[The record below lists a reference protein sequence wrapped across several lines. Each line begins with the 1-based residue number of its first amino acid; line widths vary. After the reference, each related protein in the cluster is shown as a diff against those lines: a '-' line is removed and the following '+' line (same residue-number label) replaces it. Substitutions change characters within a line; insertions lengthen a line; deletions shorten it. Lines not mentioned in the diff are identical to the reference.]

1 MGAKKII
8 YGAEARD
15 KLLEGIDTVANAVKV
30 TLGPAARTVVLE
42 KPWGSPSII
51 NDGVTI
57 AKDIELGDPFA
68 NMGAKLIQEV
78 ASKTQDNAGDGTST
92 ASILAQRLCHNGLE
106 NMESGSSPVELKA
119 GFDSA
124 IEAVVESLKE
134 RAVPVETGETIKQ
147 VATIASNNDDEI
159 GSLIAEAVDAVG
171 REGVITVEE
180 AKSIETSLNVVE
192 GMEFNKGY
200 VSPYMITD
208 REKREA
214 VHESPLILL
223 TDHTI
228 SSAQDLLPSLEA
240 SVQQKR
246 PLLIVAKDIEGEAL
260 ATLVLNVVSK
270 VVKAAAVKAPG
281 FGDEISEQLDDI
293 AVLTGA
299 KPLFKDQGADLKA
312 QGPAS
317 LGSADRVIVGKSKT
331 TIVGGGGDPKATE
344 ERAELLRGQAKLATS
359 KWDREKIEKR
369 VGKLTGG
376 VAVLKIGAATE
387 TEVKETKARVDD
399 ALNATRAAMAEGVVA
414 GGGVTLLRAR
424 ECLKELAGSA
434 EGDRA
439 IGINLVYDALSAP
452 TWQISANA
460 GADGD
465 EVIGIILSSDDENYG
480 YNARTG
486 EYVDMVEAGILDP
499 AKVTRNALQ
508 SAGSI
513 AGMVLTTETLIADD
527 PEQKKDPP
535 AMPDMGGGMGGG
547 TSCSSDSCTGAT
559 SAAGNKASSS
569 LIAAPKSG

>member
-8 YGAEARD
+8 YGAEARE
-15 KLLEGIDTVANAVKV
+15 KLLEGIDTVANAIKV

-42 KPWGSPSII
+42 KSWGSPSII

-68 NMGAKLIQEV
+68 DMGAKLVKEV

-92 ASILAQRLCHNGLE
+92 ASILAQSLCHHGLE

-119 GFDSA
+119 GFDAA

-159 GSLIAEAVDAVG
+159 GSLIADAVDAVG

-214 VHESPLILL
+214 VHESPLVVL

-228 SSAQDLLPSLEA
+228 NSAQDLLPSLEA

-270 VVKAAAVKAPG
+270 VVKAVAVKAPG
-281 FGDEISEQLDDI
+281 FGDEISEQLEDI

-312 QGPAS
+312 QGPTS

-331 TIVGGGGDPKATE
+331 TIVGGGGDAKATE

-414 GGGVTLLRAR
+414 GGGVTLLRSR
-424 ECLKELAGSA
+424 ECLKDLASSA
-434 EGDRA
+434 KGDRA
-439 IGINLVYDALSAP
+439 VGINLVYEALEAP
-452 TWQISANA
+452 TRQISENA

-465 EVIGIILSSDDENYG
+465 AVIAKILSSDDENYG

-486 EYVDMVEAGILDP
+486 EYVDMIGAGILDP

-527 PEQKKDPP
+527 PEQKEDTP
-535 AMPDMGGGMGGG
+535 AMPDMGGGMGGMG
-547 TSCSSDSCTGAT
+547 GM
-559 SAAGNKASSS
+559 GF
-569 LIAAPKSG
+569 

>member
-1 MGAKKII
+1 MGAKKIV
-8 YGAEARD
+8 YGEEARER
-15 KLLEGIDTVANAVKV
+15 LLEGIDTVANAIKV

-42 KPWGSPSII
+42 KSWGSPSII

-57 AKDIELGDPFA
+57 AKDIELGEPFA

-92 ASILAQRLCHNGLE
+92 ASILAQSLCHHGLK
-106 NMESGSSPVELKA
+106 NMKSGSSPVELKA
-119 GFDSA
+119 GFDQA
-124 IEAVVESLKE
+124 ISTVVDTLKD
-134 RAVPVETGETIKQ
+134 RAVPVETSETIQQ
-147 VATIASNNDDEI
+147 VATIASNNDESI

-171 REGVITVEE
+171 RDGVITVEE
-180 AKSIETSLNVVE
+180 AKSIETSLDVVE

-200 VSPYMITD
+200 MSPYMITD
-208 REKREA
+208 KEKREA
-214 VHESPLILL
+214 IHESPLVLL

-228 SSAQDLLPSLEA
+228 NSAQDLLPSLEA

-270 VVKAAAVKAPG
+270 VVKAVAVKAPG
-281 FGDEISEQLDDI
+281 FGDEIGEQLEDI

-299 KPLFKDQGADLKA
+299 KPLFKDQGADLKE
-312 QGPAS
+312 QGPSS
-317 LGSADRVIVGKSKT
+317 LGSADRIIVAKNKT
-331 TIVGGGGDPKATE
+331 TVVGGGGDKKATE
-344 ERAELLRGQAKLATS
+344 ERAELLRGQAKLSTS

-424 ECLKELAGSA
+424 EVLKDLAAAS

-439 IGINLVYDALSAP
+439 IGINLVYDALAAP
-452 TWQISANA
+452 TRQISANA

-465 EVIGIILSSDDENYG
+465 EVISKILENDDENFG
-480 YNARTG
+480 YNARSG
-486 EYVDMVEAGILDP
+486 EYVDMIESGILDP
-499 AKVTRNALQ
+499 AKVTRNALE

-513 AGMVLTTETLIADD
+513 AGLVLTTETLIADD
-527 PEQKKDPP
+527 PELKEAAP
-535 AMPDMGGGMGGG
+535 AMPDMGGGMGGMG
-547 TSCSSDSCTGAT
+547 GM
-559 SAAGNKASSS
+559 GF
-569 LIAAPKSG
+569 

>member
-1 MGAKKII
+1 MGAKKIV
-8 YGAEARD
+8 YGEEARER
-15 KLLEGIDTVANAVKV
+15 LLEGIDTVANAIKV

-42 KPWGSPSII
+42 KSWGSPSII

-57 AKDIELGDPFA
+57 AKDIELGEPFA

-92 ASILAQRLCHNGLE
+92 ASILAQSLCHHGLK
-106 NMESGSSPVELKA
+106 NMKSGSSPVELKA
-119 GFDSA
+119 GFDQA
-124 IEAVVESLKE
+124 ISTVVDTLKD
-134 RAVPVETGETIKQ
+134 RAVPVETGETIQQ
-147 VATIASNNDDEI
+147 VATIASNNDESI

-171 REGVITVEE
+171 RDGVITVEE
-180 AKSIETSLNVVE
+180 AKSIETSLDVVE

-200 VSPYMITD
+200 MSPYMITD
-208 REKREA
+208 KEKREA
-214 VHESPLILL
+214 IHESPLVLL

-228 SSAQDLLPSLEA
+228 NSAQDLLPSLEA

-270 VVKAAAVKAPG
+270 VVKAVAVKAPG
-281 FGDEISEQLDDI
+281 FGDEIGEQLEDI

-299 KPLFKDQGADLKA
+299 KPLFKDQGADLKE
-312 QGPAS
+312 QGPSS
-317 LGSADRVIVGKSKT
+317 LGSADRIIVAKNKT
-331 TIVGGGGDPKATE
+331 TVVGGGGDKKATE
-344 ERAELLRGQAKLATS
+344 ERAELLRGQAKLSTS

-424 ECLKELAGSA
+424 EVLKDLAASS

-439 IGINLVYDALSAP
+439 IGINLVYDALAAP
-452 TWQISANA
+452 TRQISANA

-465 EVIGIILSSDDENYG
+465 EVISKILENDDENFG
-480 YNARTG
+480 YNARSG
-486 EYVDMVEAGILDP
+486 EYVDMIESGILDP
-499 AKVTRNALQ
+499 AKVTRNALE

-513 AGMVLTTETLIADD
+513 AGLVLTTETLIADD
-527 PEQKKDPP
+527 PELKEATP
-535 AMPDMGGGMGGG
+535 AMPDMGGGMGGMG
-547 TSCSSDSCTGAT
+547 GM
-559 SAAGNKASSS
+559 GF
-569 LIAAPKSG
+569 

>member
-1 MGAKKII
+1 MGAKKIV
-8 YGAEARD
+8 YGEEARE

-42 KPWGSPSII
+42 KSWGSPSII

-92 ASILAQRLCHNGLE
+92 ASILAQSLCHHGLK

-119 GFDSA
+119 GFDQA
-124 IEAVVESLKE
+124 IETVVNSLKD
-134 RAVPVETGETIKQ
+134 RAVPVETSETIKQ
-147 VATIASNNDDEI
+147 VATIASNNDEEI

-200 VSPYMITD
+200 MSPYMITD

-228 SSAQDLLPSLEA
+228 NSAQDLLPTLEA

-270 VVKAAAVKAPG
+270 VVKAVAVKAPG
-281 FGDEISEQLDDI
+281 FGDEISEQLEDI

-312 QGPAS
+312 QGPSS
-317 LGSADRVIVGKSKT
+317 LGSADRIIVAKNKT
-331 TIVGGGGDPKATE
+331 TVVGGGGDKKATK
-344 ERAELLRGQAKLATS
+344 ERAELLRGQAKLSTS

-424 ECLKELAGSA
+424 EVLKGLAESA
-434 EGDRA
+434 DGDRA
-439 IGINLVYDALSAP
+439 IGINLVYEALAAP
-452 TWQISANA
+452 TRQISANA

-465 EVIGIILSSDDENYG
+465 DVISKILSNDDENFG
-480 YNARTG
+480 YNARAG
-486 EYVDMVEAGILDP
+486 EYVNMVEAGILDP
-499 AKVTRNALQ
+499 AKVTRNALE

-513 AGMVLTTETLIADD
+513 AGLVLTTETLIADD
-527 PEQKKDPP
+527 PDQKEAAP
-535 AMPDMGGGMGGG
+535 AMPDMGGGMGGMG
-547 TSCSSDSCTGAT
+547 GM
-559 SAAGNKASSS
+559 GF
-569 LIAAPKSG
+569 

>member
-535 AMPDMGGGMGGG
+535 AMPDMGGGMGGMG
-547 TSCSSDSCTGAT
+547 GM
-559 SAAGNKASSS
+559 GF
-569 LIAAPKSG
+569 

>member
-1 MGAKKII
+1 MGAKKIV
-8 YGAEARD
+8 YGEEARER
-15 KLLEGIDTVANAVKV
+15 LLEGIDTVANAVKV

-42 KPWGSPSII
+42 KSWGSPSII

-57 AKDIELGDPFA
+57 AKDIELGEPFA

-92 ASILAQRLCHNGLE
+92 ASILAQSLCHHGLK

-119 GFDSA
+119 GFDLA

-147 VATIASNNDDEI
+147 EATIASNNDEEI
-159 GSLIAEAVDAVG
+159 GTLIAEAVDAVG

-200 VSPYMITD
+200 MSPYMITD

-228 SSAQDLLPSLEA
+228 NSAQDLLPSLEA

-270 VVKAAAVKAPG
+270 VVKAVAVKAPG
-281 FGDEISEQLDDI
+281 FGDEIGEQLEDI

-299 KPLFKDQGADLKA
+299 TPLFKDQGADLKA
-312 QGPAS
+312 QGPSS
-317 LGSADRVIVGKSKT
+317 LGSADRVIVAKNKT
-331 TIVGGGGDPKATE
+331 TIVGGGGDKKATE
-344 ERAELLRGQAKLATS
+344 ERAELLRGQAKLSTS

-424 ECLKELAGSA
+424 EVLKGLAESA

-439 IGINLVYDALSAP
+439 IGINLVYDALAAP
-452 TWQISANA
+452 TRQISANA

-465 EVIGIILSSDDENYG
+465 DVISKILSNDDENYG
-480 YNARTG
+480 YNARSG
-486 EYVDMVEAGILDP
+486 EYVNMVEAGILDP
-499 AKVTRNALQ
+499 AKVTRNALE

-513 AGMVLTTETLIADD
+513 AGLVLTTETLIADD
-527 PEQKKDPP
+527 PEQKEAAP
-535 AMPDMGGGMGGG
+535 AMPDMGGGMGGMG
-547 TSCSSDSCTGAT
+547 GM
-559 SAAGNKASSS
+559 GF
-569 LIAAPKSG
+569 

>member
-1 MGAKKII
+1 MGAKKIV
-8 YGAEARD
+8 YGEEARER
-15 KLLEGIDTVANAVKV
+15 LLEGIDTVANAIKV

-42 KPWGSPSII
+42 KSWGSPSII

-57 AKDIELGDPFA
+57 AKDIELGEPFA

-92 ASILAQRLCHNGLE
+92 ASILAQSLCHHGLK
-106 NMESGSSPVELKA
+106 NMKSGSSPVELKA
-119 GFDSA
+119 GFDQA
-124 IEAVVESLKE
+124 ISTVVDTLKD
-134 RAVPVETGETIKQ
+134 RAVPVETSETIQQ
-147 VATIASNNDDEI
+147 VATIASNNDESI

-171 REGVITVEE
+171 RDGVITVEE
-180 AKSIETSLNVVE
+180 AKSIETSLDVVE

-200 VSPYMITD
+200 MSPYMITD
-208 REKREA
+208 KEKREA
-214 VHESPLILL
+214 IHESPLVLL

-228 SSAQDLLPSLEA
+228 NSAQDLLPSLEA

-270 VVKAAAVKAPG
+270 VVKAVAVKAPG
-281 FGDEISEQLDDI
+281 FGDEIGEQLEDI

-299 KPLFKDQGADLKA
+299 KPLFKDQGADLKE
-312 QGPAS
+312 QGPSS
-317 LGSADRVIVGKSKT
+317 LGSADRIIVAKNKT
-331 TIVGGGGDPKATE
+331 TVVGGGGDKKATE
-344 ERAELLRGQAKLATS
+344 ERAELLRGQAKLSTS

-424 ECLKELAGSA
+424 EVLKDLAASS

-439 IGINLVYDALSAP
+439 IGINLVYDALAAP
-452 TWQISANA
+452 TRQISANA

-465 EVIGIILSSDDENYG
+465 EVISKILENDDDNFG
-480 YNARTG
+480 YNARSG
-486 EYVDMVEAGILDP
+486 EYVDMIESGILDP
-499 AKVTRNALQ
+499 AKVTRNALE

-513 AGMVLTTETLIADD
+513 AGLVLTTETLIADD
-527 PEQKKDPP
+527 PELKEAAP
-535 AMPDMGGGMGGG
+535 AMPDMGGGMGGMG
-547 TSCSSDSCTGAT
+547 GM
-559 SAAGNKASSS
+559 GF
-569 LIAAPKSG
+569 

>member
-1 MGAKKII
+1 MGAKKIV
-8 YGAEARD
+8 YGEEARER
-15 KLLEGIDTVANAVKV
+15 LLEGIDTVANAIKV

-42 KPWGSPSII
+42 KSWGSPSII

-57 AKDIELGDPFA
+57 AKDIELGEPFA

-92 ASILAQRLCHNGLE
+92 ASILAQSLCHHGLK
-106 NMESGSSPVELKA
+106 NMKSGSSPVELKA
-119 GFDSA
+119 GFDQA
-124 IEAVVESLKE
+124 ISTVVDTLKD
-134 RAVPVETGETIKQ
+134 RAVPVETSETIQQ
-147 VATIASNNDDEI
+147 VATIASNNDESI

-171 REGVITVEE
+171 RDGVITVEE
-180 AKSIETSLNVVE
+180 AKSIETSLDVVE

-200 VSPYMITD
+200 MSPYMITD
-208 REKREA
+208 KEKREA
-214 VHESPLILL
+214 IHESPLVLL

-228 SSAQDLLPSLEA
+228 NSAQDLLPSLEA

-270 VVKAAAVKAPG
+270 VVKAVAVKAPG
-281 FGDEISEQLDDI
+281 FGDEIGEQLEDI

-299 KPLFKDQGADLKA
+299 KPLFKDQGADLKE
-312 QGPAS
+312 QGPSS
-317 LGSADRVIVGKSKT
+317 LGSADRIIVAKNKT
-331 TIVGGGGDPKATE
+331 TVVGGGGDKKATE
-344 ERAELLRGQAKLATS
+344 ERAELLRGQAKLSTS

-424 ECLKELAGSA
+424 EVLKDLAASS

-439 IGINLVYDALSAP
+439 IGINLVYDALAAP
-452 TWQISANA
+452 TRQISANA

-465 EVIGIILSSDDENYG
+465 EVISKILENDDENFG
-480 YNARTG
+480 YNARSG
-486 EYVDMVEAGILDP
+486 EYVDMIESGILDP
-499 AKVTRNALQ
+499 AKVTRNALE

-513 AGMVLTTETLIADD
+513 AGLVLTTETLIADD
-527 PEQKKDPP
+527 PELKEAAP
-535 AMPDMGGGMGGG
+535 AMPDMGGGMGGMG
-547 TSCSSDSCTGAT
+547 GM
-559 SAAGNKASSS
+559 GF
-569 LIAAPKSG
+569 

>member
-1 MGAKKII
+1 MGAKKIV
-8 YGAEARD
+8 YGEEARE
-15 KLLEGIDTVANAVKV
+15 KLLEGIDTVANAIKV

-42 KPWGSPSII
+42 KSWGSPSII

-92 ASILAQRLCHNGLE
+92 ASILAQSLCHHGLK
-106 NMESGSSPVELKA
+106 NMKSGSSPVELKS
-119 GFDSA
+119 GFDEA
-124 IEAVVESLKE
+124 IETVVESLKD
-134 RAVPVETGETIKQ
+134 RAVPVETSETIKQ
-147 VATIASNNDDEI
+147 VATIASNNDEEI

-200 VSPYMITD
+200 MSPYMITD

-214 VHESPLILL
+214 VHDSPLILL

-228 SSAQDLLPSLEA
+228 NSAQDLLPSLEA

-270 VVKAAAVKAPG
+270 VVKAVAVKAPG
-281 FGDEISEQLDDI
+281 FGDEISEQLEDI

-299 KPLFKDQGADLKA
+299 KPLFKDQGADLKE

-317 LGSADRVIVGKSKT
+317 FGSADRIIVAKNKA
-331 TIVGGGGDPKATE
+331 TIVGGGGDKKATE
-344 ERAELLRGQAKLATS
+344 ERAELLRGQAKLSTS

-424 ECLKELAGSA
+424 EVLKGLAESA
-434 EGDRA
+434 DGDRA
-439 IGINLVYDALSAP
+439 IGINLVYDALAAP
-452 TWQISANA
+452 TRQISANA

-465 EVIGIILSSDDENYG
+465 EVISNIISNDDENYG
-480 YNARTG
+480 YNARSG
-486 EYVDMVEAGILDP
+486 EYVNMVDSGILDP
-499 AKVTRNALQ
+499 AKVTRNALE

-513 AGMVLTTETLIADD
+513 AGLVLTTETLIADD
-527 PEQKKDPP
+527 PDQKQDAP
-535 AMPDMGGGMGGG
+535 AMPDMGGGMGGMG
-547 TSCSSDSCTGAT
+547 GM
-559 SAAGNKASSS
+559 GF
-569 LIAAPKSG
+569 

>member
-1 MGAKKII
+1 MGAKKIV
-8 YGAEARD
+8 YGEEARE

-42 KPWGSPSII
+42 KSWGSPSII

-92 ASILAQRLCHNGLE
+92 ASILAQSLCHHGLE

-119 GFDSA
+119 GFDHA
-124 IEAVVESLKE
+124 IETVVESLKD
-134 RAVPVETGETIKQ
+134 RAVPVETSETIKQ
-147 VATIASNNDDEI
+147 VATIASNNDEEI
-159 GSLIAEAVDAVG
+159 GALIAEAVDAVG

-200 VSPYMITD
+200 MSPYMITD

-214 VHESPLILL
+214 VHESPLVLL

-228 SSAQDLLPSLEA
+228 NSAQDLLPTLEA

-270 VVKAAAVKAPG
+270 VVKAVAVKAPG
-281 FGDEISEQLDDI
+281 FGDEISEQLEDI

-312 QGPAS
+312 QGPTS
-317 LGSADRVIVGKSKT
+317 LGSADRIIVAKNKT
-331 TIVGGGGDPKATE
+331 TVVGGGGDKKATE
-344 ERAELLRGQAKLATS
+344 ERAELLRGQAKLSTS

-424 ECLKELAGSA
+424 EVLKGLAESA
-434 EGDRA
+434 DGDRA
-439 IGINLVYDALSAP
+439 IGINLVYDALAAP
-452 TWQISANA
+452 TRQISANA

-465 EVIGIILSSDDENYG
+465 EVISNILANEDENYG

-486 EYVDMVEAGILDP
+486 EYVNMVETGILDP
-499 AKVTRNALQ
+499 AKVTRNALE

-513 AGMVLTTETLIADD
+513 AGLVLTTETLIADD
-527 PEQKKDPP
+527 PEQKEAAP
-535 AMPDMGGGMGGG
+535 AMPDMGGGMGGMG
-547 TSCSSDSCTGAT
+547 GM
-559 SAAGNKASSS
+559 GF
-569 LIAAPKSG
+569 

>member
-1 MGAKKII
+1 MGAKKIV
-8 YGAEARD
+8 YGEEARE

-42 KPWGSPSII
+42 KSWGSPSII

-57 AKDIELGDPFA
+57 AKDIELADPFA

-92 ASILAQRLCHNGLE
+92 ASILAQSLCHHGLK

-119 GFDSA
+119 GFDQA
-124 IEAVVESLKE
+124 VEAVVDSLKD

-147 VATIASNNDDEI
+147 VATIASNNDEEI
-159 GSLIAEAVDAVG
+159 GSLIADAVDAVG

-200 VSPYMITD
+200 ISPYMIND
-208 REKREA
+208 KEKREA
-214 VHESPLILL
+214 IHESPLILL

-228 SSAQDLLPSLEA
+228 NSAQDLLPSLEA

-246 PLLIVAKDIEGEAL
+246 PLIIVAKDIEGEAL

-270 VVKAAAVKAPG
+270 VVKAVAVKAPG
-281 FGDEISEQLDDI
+281 FGDEIAEQLEDI

-312 QGPAS
+312 QGPSS

-331 TIVGGGGDPKATE
+331 TLVGGGGDKKATE
-344 ERAELLRGQAKLATS
+344 ERAELLRGQAKLSTS

-424 ECLKELAGSA
+424 ESLKELASSA
-434 EGDRA
+434 DGDRA
-439 IGINLVYDALSAP
+439 IGINLVYDALAAP
-452 TWQISANA
+452 TRQISQNA
-460 GADGD
+460 GADG
-465 EVIGIILSSDDENYG
+465 EAVIAKILSNEEEDFG

-486 EYVDMVEAGILDP
+486 EYVNMVDSGILDP
-499 AKVTRNALQ
+499 AKVTRNALE

-513 AGMVLTTETLIADD
+513 AGLVLTTETLIADD
-527 PEQKKDPP
+527 PEHKQDAP
-535 AMPDMGGGMGGG
+535 AMPDMGGGMGGMG
-547 TSCSSDSCTGAT
+547 GM
-559 SAAGNKASSS
+559 GF
-569 LIAAPKSG
+569 

>member
-1 MGAKKII
+1 MGAKKIV
-8 YGAEARD
+8 YGEEARER
-15 KLLEGIDTVANAVKV
+15 LLEGIDTVANAIKV

-42 KPWGSPSII
+42 KSWGSPSII

-57 AKDIELGDPFA
+57 AKDIELGEPFA

-92 ASILAQRLCHNGLE
+92 ASILAQSLCHHGLK
-106 NMESGSSPVELKA
+106 NMKSGSSPVELKA
-119 GFDSA
+119 GFDQA
-124 IEAVVESLKE
+124 ISTVVDTLKD
-134 RAVPVETGETIKQ
+134 RAVPVETGETIQQ
-147 VATIASNNDDEI
+147 VATIASNNDESI

-171 REGVITVEE
+171 RDGVITVEE
-180 AKSIETSLNVVE
+180 AKSIETSLDVVE

-200 VSPYMITD
+200 MSPYMITD
-208 REKREA
+208 KEKREA
-214 VHESPLILL
+214 IHESPLVLL

-228 SSAQDLLPSLEA
+228 NSAQDLLPSLEA

-270 VVKAAAVKAPG
+270 VVKAVAVKAPG
-281 FGDEISEQLDDI
+281 FGDEIGEQLEDI

-299 KPLFKDQGADLKA
+299 KPLFKDQGADLKE
-312 QGPAS
+312 QGPSS
-317 LGSADRVIVGKSKT
+317 LGSADRIIVAKNKT
-331 TIVGGGGDPKATE
+331 TVVGGGGDKKDTE
-344 ERAELLRGQAKLATS
+344 ERAELLRGQAKLSTS

-424 ECLKELAGSA
+424 EVLKDLAASS

-439 IGINLVYDALSAP
+439 IGINLVYDALAAP
-452 TWQISANA
+452 TRQISANA

-465 EVIGIILSSDDENYG
+465 EVISKILENDDENFG
-480 YNARTG
+480 YNARSG
-486 EYVDMVEAGILDP
+486 EYVDMIESGILDP
-499 AKVTRNALQ
+499 AKVTRNALE

-513 AGMVLTTETLIADD
+513 AGLVLTTETLIADD
-527 PEQKKDPP
+527 PELKEAAP
-535 AMPDMGGGMGGG
+535 AMPDMGAGMGGMGGMG
-547 TSCSSDSCTGAT
+547 F
-559 SAAGNKASSS
+559 
-569 LIAAPKSG
+569 

>member
-1 MGAKKII
+1 MGAKKIV
-8 YGAEARD
+8 YGEEARER
-15 KLLEGIDTVANAVKV
+15 LLEGIDTVANAIKV

-42 KPWGSPSII
+42 KSWGSPSII

-57 AKDIELGDPFA
+57 AKDIELGEPFA

-92 ASILAQRLCHNGLE
+92 ASILAQSLCHHGLK
-106 NMESGSSPVELKA
+106 NMKSGSSPVELKA
-119 GFDSA
+119 GFDQA
-124 IEAVVESLKE
+124 ISTVVDTLKD
-134 RAVPVETGETIKQ
+134 RAVPVETGETIQQ
-147 VATIASNNDDEI
+147 VATIASNNDESI
-159 GSLIAEAVDAVG
+159 GSLIAEAVG
-171 REGVITVEE
+171 RDGVITVEE
-180 AKSIETSLNVVE
+180 AKSIETSLDVVE

-200 VSPYMITD
+200 MSPYMITD
-208 REKREA
+208 KEKREA
-214 VHESPLILL
+214 IHESPLVLL

-228 SSAQDLLPSLEA
+228 NSAQDLLPSLEA

-270 VVKAAAVKAPG
+270 VVKAVAVKAPG
-281 FGDEISEQLDDI
+281 FGDEIGEQLEDI

-299 KPLFKDQGADLKA
+299 KPLFKDQGADLKE
-312 QGPAS
+312 QGPSS
-317 LGSADRVIVGKSKT
+317 LGSADRIIVAKNKT
-331 TIVGGGGDPKATE
+331 TVVGGGGDKKATE
-344 ERAELLRGQAKLATS
+344 ERAELLRGQAKLSTS

-424 ECLKELAGSA
+424 EVLKDLAASS

-439 IGINLVYDALSAP
+439 IGINLVYDALAAP
-452 TWQISANA
+452 TRQISANA

-465 EVIGIILSSDDENYG
+465 EVISKILENDDENFG
-480 YNARTG
+480 YNARSG
-486 EYVDMVEAGILDP
+486 EYVDMIESGILDP
-499 AKVTRNALQ
+499 AKVTRNALE

-513 AGMVLTTETLIADD
+513 AGLVLTTETLIADD
-527 PEQKKDPP
+527 PELKEAAP
-535 AMPDMGGGMGGG
+535 AMPDMGGGMGGMGGMGDRATALTYPMSTERHHG
-547 TSCSSDSCTGAT
+547 THELNT
-559 SAAGNKASSS
+559 
-569 LIAAPKSG
+569 

>member
-1 MGAKKII
+1 MGAKKIV
-8 YGAEARD
+8 YGEEARE

-42 KPWGSPSII
+42 KSWGSPSII

-92 ASILAQRLCHNGLE
+92 ASILAQSLCHHGLE

-119 GFDSA
+119 GFDQA
-124 IEAVVESLKE
+124 IETVVDSLKD
-134 RAVPVETGETIKQ
+134 RAVPVETSETIKQ
-147 VATIASNNDDEI
+147 VATIASNNDEEI
-159 GSLIAEAVDAVG
+159 GALIAEAVDAVG

-200 VSPYMITD
+200 MSPYMITD

-214 VHESPLILL
+214 VHESPLVLL

-228 SSAQDLLPSLEA
+228 NSAQDLLPSLEA

-270 VVKAAAVKAPG
+270 VVKAVAVKAPG
-281 FGDEISEQLDDI
+281 FGDEISEQLEDI

-312 QGPAS
+312 QGPSS
-317 LGSADRVIVGKSKT
+317 LGSADRIIVAKNKT
-331 TIVGGGGDPKATE
+331 TVVGGGGDKKATE
-344 ERAELLRGQAKLATS
+344 ERAELLRGQAKLSTS

-424 ECLKELAGSA
+424 EVLKGLAESA
-434 EGDRA
+434 DGDRA
-439 IGINLVYDALSAP
+439 IGINLVYDALAAP
-452 TWQISANA
+452 TRQISANA

-465 EVIGIILSSDDENYG
+465 DVISKILSNDDENYG
-480 YNARTG
+480 YNARSG
-486 EYVDMVEAGILDP
+486 EYVNMVETGILDP
-499 AKVTRNALQ
+499 AKVTRNALE

-513 AGMVLTTETLIADD
+513 AGLVLTTETLIADD
-527 PEQKKDPP
+527 PEQKEAAP
-535 AMPDMGGGMGGG
+535 AMPDMGGGMGGMG
-547 TSCSSDSCTGAT
+547 GM
-559 SAAGNKASSS
+559 GF
-569 LIAAPKSG
+569 

>member
-1 MGAKKII
+1 MGAKKIV
-8 YGAEARD
+8 YGEEARER
-15 KLLEGIDTVANAVKV
+15 LLEGIDTVANAIKV

-42 KPWGSPSII
+42 KSWGSPSII

-57 AKDIELGDPFA
+57 AKDIELGEPFA

-92 ASILAQRLCHNGLE
+92 ASILAQSLCHHGLK
-106 NMESGSSPVELKA
+106 NMKSGSSPVELKA
-119 GFDSA
+119 GFVQA
-124 IEAVVESLKE
+124 ISTVVDSLKD
-134 RAVPVETGETIKQ
+134 RAVPVETSETIQQ
-147 VATIASNNDDEI
+147 VATIASNNDESI

-171 REGVITVEE
+171 RDGVITVEE
-180 AKSIETSLNVVE
+180 AKSIETSLDVVE

-200 VSPYMITD
+200 MSPYMITD
-208 REKREA
+208 KEKREA
-214 VHESPLILL
+214 IHESPLVLL

-228 SSAQDLLPSLEA
+228 NSAQDLLPSLEA

-270 VVKAAAVKAPG
+270 VVKAVAVKAPG
-281 FGDEISEQLDDI
+281 FGDEIGEQLEDI

-299 KPLFKDQGADLKA
+299 KPLFKDQGADLKE
-312 QGPAS
+312 QGPSS
-317 LGSADRVIVGKSKT
+317 LGSADRIIVAKNKT
-331 TIVGGGGDPKATE
+331 TVVGGGGDKKATE
-344 ERAELLRGQAKLATS
+344 ERAELLRGQAKLSTS

-424 ECLKELAGSA
+424 EILKDLAASS

-439 IGINLVYDALSAP
+439 IGINLVYDALAAP
-452 TWQISANA
+452 TRQISANA

-465 EVIGIILSSDDENYG
+465 EVISKILESDEENFG

-486 EYVDMVEAGILDP
+486 EYVDMIESGILDP
-499 AKVTRNALQ
+499 AKVTRNALE

-513 AGMVLTTETLIADD
+513 AGLVLTTETLIADD
-527 PEQKKDPP
+527 PELKEAAP
-535 AMPDMGGGMGGG
+535 AMPDMGGGMGGMG
-547 TSCSSDSCTGAT
+547 GM
-559 SAAGNKASSS
+559 GF
-569 LIAAPKSG
+569 

>member
-1 MGAKKII
+1 MGAKKIV
-8 YGAEARD
+8 YGEEARE

-42 KPWGSPSII
+42 KSWGSPSII

-92 ASILAQRLCHNGLE
+92 ASILAQSLCHHGLK

-119 GFDSA
+119 GFDQA
-124 IEAVVESLKE
+124 IETVVDSLKD
-134 RAVPVETGETIKQ
+134 RAVPVETSETIKQ
-147 VATIASNNDDEI
+147 VATIASNNDEEI
-159 GSLIAEAVDAVG
+159 GALIAEAVDAVG

-200 VSPYMITD
+200 MSPYMITD

-214 VHESPLILL
+214 VHESPLVLL

-228 SSAQDLLPSLEA
+228 NSAQDLLPSLEA

-270 VVKAAAVKAPG
+270 VVKAVAVKAPG
-281 FGDEISEQLDDI
+281 FGDEISEQLEDI

-312 QGPAS
+312 QGPSS
-317 LGSADRVIVGKSKT
+317 LGSADRIIVAKNKT
-331 TIVGGGGDPKATE
+331 TVVGGGGDKKATE
-344 ERAELLRGQAKLATS
+344 ERAELLRGQAKLSTS

-414 GGGVTLLRAR
+414 GGGVTLPRAR
-424 ECLKELAGSA
+424 EVLKGLAESA
-434 EGDRA
+434 DGDRA
-439 IGINLVYDALSAP
+439 IGINLVYDALAAP
-452 TWQISANA
+452 TRQISANA

-465 EVIGIILSSDDENYG
+465 DVISKILSNDDENYG
-480 YNARTG
+480 YNARSG
-486 EYVDMVEAGILDP
+486 EYVNMVETGILDP
-499 AKVTRNALQ
+499 AKVTRNALE

-513 AGMVLTTETLIADD
+513 AGLVLTTETLIADD
-527 PEQKKDPP
+527 PEQKEAAP
-535 AMPDMGGGMGGG
+535 AMPDMGGGMGGMG
-547 TSCSSDSCTGAT
+547 GM
-559 SAAGNKASSS
+559 GF
-569 LIAAPKSG
+569 

>member
-1 MGAKKII
+1 MGAKKIV
-8 YGAEARD
+8 YGEEARER
-15 KLLEGIDTVANAVKV
+15 LLEGIDTVANAIKV

-42 KPWGSPSII
+42 KSWGSPSII

-57 AKDIELGDPFA
+57 AKDIELGEPFA

-92 ASILAQRLCHNGLE
+92 ASILAQSLCHHGLK
-106 NMESGSSPVELKA
+106 NMKSGSSPVELKA
-119 GFDSA
+119 GFDQA
-124 IEAVVESLKE
+124 ISTVVDSLKD
-134 RAVPVETGETIKQ
+134 RAVPVETSETIQQ
-147 VATIASNNDDEI
+147 VATIASNNDESI

-171 REGVITVEE
+171 RDGVITVEE
-180 AKSIETSLNVVE
+180 AKSIETSLDVVE

-200 VSPYMITD
+200 MSPYMITD
-208 REKREA
+208 KEKREA
-214 VHESPLILL
+214 IHESPLVLL

-228 SSAQDLLPSLEA
+228 NSAQDLLPSLEA

-270 VVKAAAVKAPG
+270 VVKAVAVKAPG
-281 FGDEISEQLDDI
+281 FGDEIGEQLEDI

-299 KPLFKDQGADLKA
+299 KPLFKDQGADLKE
-312 QGPAS
+312 QGPSS
-317 LGSADRVIVGKSKT
+317 LGSADRIIVAKNKT
-331 TIVGGGGDPKATE
+331 TVVGGGGDKKATE
-344 ERAELLRGQAKLATS
+344 ERAELLRGQAKLSTS

-424 ECLKELAGSA
+424 EVLKDLAASS

-439 IGINLVYDALSAP
+439 IGINLVYDALAAP
-452 TWQISANA
+452 TRQISANA

-465 EVIGIILSSDDENYG
+465 EVISKILENDEENFG

-486 EYVDMVEAGILDP
+486 EYVDMIESGILDP
-499 AKVTRNALQ
+499 AKVTRNALE

-513 AGMVLTTETLIADD
+513 AGLVLTTETLIADD
-527 PEQKKDPP
+527 PELKEAAP
-535 AMPDMGGGMGGG
+535 AMPDMGGGMGGMG
-547 TSCSSDSCTGAT
+547 GM
-559 SAAGNKASSS
+559 GF
-569 LIAAPKSG
+569 

>member
-1 MGAKKII
+1 MGAKKIV
-8 YGAEARD
+8 YGEEARE

-42 KPWGSPSII
+42 KSWGSPSII

-57 AKDIELGDPFA
+57 AKDIELADPFA

-92 ASILAQRLCHNGLE
+92 ASILAQSLCHHGLE

-119 GFDSA
+119 GFDQA
-124 IEAVVESLKE
+124 IEAVVESLKG

-147 VATIASNNDDEI
+147 VATIASNNDEEI
-159 GSLIAEAVDAVG
+159 GTLIADAVDAVG

-200 VSPYMITD
+200 ISPYMIND
-208 REKREA
+208 KEKREA
-214 VHESPLILL
+214 IHESPLILL

-228 SSAQDLLPSLEA
+228 NSAQDLLPSLEA

-246 PLLIVAKDIEGEAL
+246 PLVIVAKDIEGEAL

-270 VVKAAAVKAPG
+270 VVKAVAVKAPG
-281 FGDEISEQLDDI
+281 FGDEIAEQLEDI

-312 QGPAS
+312 QGPSS
-317 LGSADRVIVGKSKT
+317 LGSADRIIVGKSKT
-331 TIVGGGGDPKATE
+331 TLVGGGGDKKATE
-344 ERAELLRGQAKLATS
+344 ERAELLRGQAKLSTS

-424 ECLKELAGSA
+424 ETLKELAGSA
-434 EGDRA
+434 DGDRA
-439 IGINLVYDALSAP
+439 IGINLVYDALAAP
-452 TWQISANA
+452 TRQISKNA

-465 EVIGIILSSDDENYG
+465 KVIEKILSNEEEDFG

-486 EYVDMVEAGILDP
+486 EYVNMIDSGILDP
-499 AKVTRNALQ
+499 AKVTRNALE

-513 AGMVLTTETLIADD
+513 AGLVLTTETLIADD
-527 PEQKKDPP
+527 PEHKQDAP
-535 AMPDMGGGMGGG
+535 AMPDMGGGMGGMG
-547 TSCSSDSCTGAT
+547 GM
-559 SAAGNKASSS
+559 GF
-569 LIAAPKSG
+569 

>member
-1 MGAKKII
+1 MGAKKIV
-8 YGAEARD
+8 YGEEARER
-15 KLLEGIDTVANAVKV
+15 LLEGIDTVANAIKV

-42 KPWGSPSII
+42 KSWGSPSII

-57 AKDIELGDPFA
+57 AKDIELGEPFA

-92 ASILAQRLCHNGLE
+92 ASILAQSLCHHGLK
-106 NMESGSSPVELKA
+106 NMKSGSSPVELKA
-119 GFDSA
+119 GFDQA
-124 IEAVVESLKE
+124 ISTVVDTLKD
-134 RAVPVETGETIKQ
+134 RAVPVETSETIQQ
-147 VATIASNNDDEI
+147 VATIASNNDESI

-171 REGVITVEE
+171 RDGVITVEE
-180 AKSIETSLNVVE
+180 AKSIETSLDVVE

-200 VSPYMITD
+200 MSPYMITD
-208 REKREA
+208 KEKREA
-214 VHESPLILL
+214 IHESPLVLL

-228 SSAQDLLPSLEA
+228 NSAQDLLPSLEA

-270 VVKAAAVKAPG
+270 VVKAVAVKAPG
-281 FGDEISEQLDDI
+281 FGDEIGEQLEDI

-299 KPLFKDQGADLKA
+299 KPLFKDQGADLKE
-312 QGPAS
+312 QGPSS
-317 LGSADRVIVGKSKT
+317 LGSADRIIVAKNKT
-331 TIVGGGGDPKATE
+331 TVVGGGGDKKATE
-344 ERAELLRGQAKLATS
+344 ERAELLRGQAKLSTS

-424 ECLKELAGSA
+424 EVLKDLAASS

-439 IGINLVYDALSAP
+439 IGFNLVYDALAAP
-452 TWQISANA
+452 TRQISANA

-465 EVIGIILSSDDENYG
+465 EVISKILENDDENFG
-480 YNARTG
+480 YNARSG
-486 EYVDMVEAGILDP
+486 EYVDMIESGILDP
-499 AKVTRNALQ
+499 AKVTRNALE

-513 AGMVLTTETLIADD
+513 AGLVLTTETLIADD
-527 PEQKKDPP
+527 PELKEAAP
-535 AMPDMGGGMGGG
+535 AMPDMGGGMGGMG
-547 TSCSSDSCTGAT
+547 GM
-559 SAAGNKASSS
+559 GF
-569 LIAAPKSG
+569 

>member
-1 MGAKKII
+1 MGAKKIV
-8 YGAEARD
+8 YGEEARE

-42 KPWGSPSII
+42 KSWGSPSII

-57 AKDIELGDPFA
+57 AKDIELADPFA

-92 ASILAQRLCHNGLE
+92 ASILAQSLCHHGLE

-119 GFDSA
+119 GFDQA
-124 IEAVVESLKE
+124 IEAVVESLKG

-147 VATIASNNDDEI
+147 VATIASNNDEEI
-159 GSLIAEAVDAVG
+159 GTLIADAVDAVG

-200 VSPYMITD
+200 ISPYMIND
-208 REKREA
+208 KEKREA
-214 VHESPLILL
+214 IHESPLILL

-228 SSAQDLLPSLEA
+228 NSAQDLLPSLEA

-246 PLLIVAKDIEGEAL
+246 PLVIVAKDIEGEAL

-270 VVKAAAVKAPG
+270 VVKAVAVKAPG
-281 FGDEISEQLDDI
+281 FGDEIAEQLEDI

-312 QGPAS
+312 QGPSS
-317 LGSADRVIVGKSKT
+317 LGSADRIIVGKSKT
-331 TIVGGGGDPKATE
+331 TLVGGGGDKKATE
-344 ERAELLRGQAKLATS
+344 ERAELLRGQAKLSTS

-424 ECLKELAGSA
+424 EALKELAGSA
-434 EGDRA
+434 DGDRA
-439 IGINLVYDALSAP
+439 IGINLVYDALAAP
-452 TWQISANA
+452 TRQISKNA

-465 EVIGIILSSDDENYG
+465 KVIEKILSNEEEDFG

-486 EYVDMVEAGILDP
+486 EYVNMIDSGILDP
-499 AKVTRNALQ
+499 AKVTRNALE

-513 AGMVLTTETLIADD
+513 AGLVLTTETLIADD
-527 PEQKKDPP
+527 PEHKQDAP
-535 AMPDMGGGMGGG
+535 AMPDMGGGMGGMG
-547 TSCSSDSCTGAT
+547 GM
-559 SAAGNKASSS
+559 GF
-569 LIAAPKSG
+569 

>member
-1 MGAKKII
+1 MGAKKIV
-8 YGAEARD
+8 YGEEARE

-42 KPWGSPSII
+42 KSWGSPSII

-57 AKDIELGDPFA
+57 AKDIELGEPFA

-92 ASILAQRLCHNGLE
+92 ASILAQSLCHHGLQ

-119 GFDSA
+119 GFDQA
-124 IEAVVESLKE
+124 IAAVVDSLKD
-134 RAVPVETGETIKQ
+134 RAVPVVTSETIKQ
-147 VATIASNNDDEI
+147 VATIASNNDEEI

-171 REGVITVEE
+171 RDGVITVEE

-200 VSPYMITD
+200 MSPYMITD

-228 SSAQDLLPSLEA
+228 NSAQDLLPSLEA

-270 VVKAAAVKAPG
+270 VVKAVAVKAPG
-281 FGDEISEQLDDI
+281 FGDEIGEQLEDI

-299 KPLFKDQGADLKA
+299 TPLFKDQGADLKA
-312 QGPAS
+312 QGPSS
-317 LGSADRVIVGKSKT
+317 LGSADRIIVAKNKT
-331 TIVGGGGDPKATE
+331 TVVGGGGDKKATE
-344 ERAELLRGQAKLATS
+344 ERAELLRGQAKLSTS

-424 ECLKELAGSA
+424 EVLKDLAASS

-439 IGINLVYDALSAP
+439 IGINLVYDALAAP
-452 TWQISANA
+452 TRQISANA

-465 EVIGIILSSDDENYG
+465 EVISKILENEDENFG
-480 YNARTG
+480 YNARSG
-486 EYVDMVEAGILDP
+486 EYVNMVDSGILDP
-499 AKVTRNALQ
+499 AKVTRNALE

-513 AGMVLTTETLIADD
+513 AGLVLTTETLIADD
-527 PEQKKDPP
+527 PELKEAAP
-535 AMPDMGGGMGGG
+535 AMPDMGGGMGGMG
-547 TSCSSDSCTGAT
+547 GM
-559 SAAGNKASSS
+559 GF
-569 LIAAPKSG
+569 

>member
-1 MGAKKII
+1 MGAKKIV
-8 YGAEARD
+8 YGEEARER
-15 KLLEGIDTVANAVKV
+15 LLEGIDTVANAIKV

-42 KPWGSPSII
+42 KSWGSPSII

-57 AKDIELGDPFA
+57 AKDIELGEPFA

-92 ASILAQRLCHNGLE
+92 ASILAQSLCHHGLN
-106 NMESGSSPVELKA
+106 NMKSGSSPVELKA
-119 GFDSA
+119 GFDQA
-124 IEAVVESLKE
+124 ISTVVDTLKD
-134 RAVPVETGETIKQ
+134 RAVPVETSETIQQ
-147 VATIASNNDDEI
+147 VATIASNNDESI

-171 REGVITVEE
+171 RDGVITVEE
-180 AKSIETSLNVVE
+180 AKSIETSLDVVE

-200 VSPYMITD
+200 MSPYMITD
-208 REKREA
+208 KEKREA
-214 VHESPLILL
+214 IHESPLVLL

-228 SSAQDLLPSLEA
+228 NSAQDLLPSLEA

-270 VVKAAAVKAPG
+270 VVKAVAVKAPG
-281 FGDEISEQLDDI
+281 FGDEIGEQLEDI

-299 KPLFKDQGADLKA
+299 KPLFKDQGADLKE
-312 QGPAS
+312 QGPSS
-317 LGSADRVIVGKSKT
+317 LGSADRIIVAKNKT
-331 TIVGGGGDPKATE
+331 TVVGGGGDKKATE
-344 ERAELLRGQAKLATS
+344 ERAELLRGQAKLSTS

-424 ECLKELAGSA
+424 EVLKDLAASS

-439 IGINLVYDALSAP
+439 IGINLVYDALAAP
-452 TWQISANA
+452 TRQISANA

-465 EVIGIILSSDDENYG
+465 EVISKILENDDENFG
-480 YNARTG
+480 YNARSG
-486 EYVDMVEAGILDP
+486 EYVDMIESGILDP
-499 AKVTRNALQ
+499 AKVTRNALE

-513 AGMVLTTETLIADD
+513 AGLVLTTETLIADD
-527 PEQKKDPP
+527 PELKEAAP
-535 AMPDMGGGMGGG
+535 AMPDMGGGMGGMG
-547 TSCSSDSCTGAT
+547 GM
-559 SAAGNKASSS
+559 GF
-569 LIAAPKSG
+569 

>member
-1 MGAKKII
+1 MGAKKIV
-8 YGAEARD
+8 YGEEARER
-15 KLLEGIDTVANAVKV
+15 LLEGIDTVANAIKV

-42 KPWGSPSII
+42 KSWGSPSII

-57 AKDIELGDPFA
+57 AKDIELGEPFA

-92 ASILAQRLCHNGLE
+92 ASILAQSLCHHGLK
-106 NMESGSSPVELKA
+106 NMKSGSSPVELKA
-119 GFDSA
+119 GFDQA
-124 IEAVVESLKE
+124 ISTVVDTLKD
-134 RAVPVETGETIKQ
+134 RAVPVETSETIQQ
-147 VATIASNNDDEI
+147 VATIASNNDESI

-171 REGVITVEE
+171 RDGVITVEE
-180 AKSIETSLNVVE
+180 AKSIETSLDVVE

-200 VSPYMITD
+200 MSPYMITD
-208 REKREA
+208 KEKREA
-214 VHESPLILL
+214 IHESPLVLL

-228 SSAQDLLPSLEA
+228 NSAQDLLPSLEA

-270 VVKAAAVKAPG
+270 VVKAVAVKAPG
-281 FGDEISEQLDDI
+281 FGDERGEQLEDI

-299 KPLFKDQGADLKA
+299 KPLFKDQGADLKE
-312 QGPAS
+312 QGPSS
-317 LGSADRVIVGKSKT
+317 LGSADRIIVAKNKT
-331 TIVGGGGDPKATE
+331 TVVGGGGDKKATE
-344 ERAELLRGQAKLATS
+344 ERAELLRGQAKLSTS

-424 ECLKELAGSA
+424 EVLKDLAASS

-439 IGINLVYDALSAP
+439 IGINLVYDALAAP
-452 TWQISANA
+452 TRQISANA

-465 EVIGIILSSDDENYG
+465 EVISKILENDEENFG

-486 EYVDMVEAGILDP
+486 EYVDMIESGILDP
-499 AKVTRNALQ
+499 AKVTRNALE

-513 AGMVLTTETLIADD
+513 AGLVLTTETLIADD
-527 PEQKKDPP
+527 PELKEAAP
-535 AMPDMGGGMGGG
+535 AMPDMGGGMGGMG
-547 TSCSSDSCTGAT
+547 GM
-559 SAAGNKASSS
+559 GF
-569 LIAAPKSG
+569 

>member
-8 YGAEARD
+8 YGAEARE
-15 KLLEGIDTVANAVKV
+15 KLLEGIDTVANAIKV

-42 KPWGSPSII
+42 KSWGSPSII

-68 NMGAKLIQEV
+68 DMGAKLVKEV

-92 ASILAQRLCHNGLE
+92 ASILAQSLCHHGLE

-119 GFDSA
+119 GFDAA

-159 GSLIAEAVDAVG
+159 GSLIADAVDAVG

-214 VHESPLILL
+214 VHESPLVLL

-228 SSAQDLLPSLEA
+228 NSAQDLLPSLEA

-270 VVKAAAVKAPG
+270 VVKAVAVKAPG
-281 FGDEISEQLDDI
+281 FGDEISEQLEDI

-312 QGPAS
+312 QGPTS

-331 TIVGGGGDPKATE
+331 TIVGGGGDAKTTE

-414 GGGVTLLRAR
+414 GGGVTLLRSR
-424 ECLKELAGSA
+424 ECLKDLASSA
-434 EGDRA
+434 KGDRA
-439 IGINLVYDALSAP
+439 VGINLVYEALEAP
-452 TWQISANA
+452 TRQISENA

-465 EVIGIILSSDDENYG
+465 AVIAKILSSDDENYG

-486 EYVDMVEAGILDP
+486 EYVDMIGAGILDP

-527 PEQKKDPP
+527 PEQKEDTP
-535 AMPDMGGGMGGG
+535 AMPDMGGGMGGMG
-547 TSCSSDSCTGAT
+547 GM
-559 SAAGNKASSS
+559 GF
-569 LIAAPKSG
+569 

>member
-1 MGAKKII
+1 MGAKKIV
-8 YGAEARD
+8 YGEEARE

-42 KPWGSPSII
+42 KSWGSPSII

-92 ASILAQRLCHNGLE
+92 ASILAQSLCHHGLK

-119 GFDSA
+119 GFDKA
-124 IEAVVESLKE
+124 IETVVDSLKD
-134 RAVPVETGETIKQ
+134 RAVPVETSETIKQ
-147 VATIASNNDDEI
+147 VATIASNNDEEI

-200 VSPYMITD
+200 MSPYMITD

-228 SSAQDLLPSLEA
+228 NSAQDLLPTLEA

-270 VVKAAAVKAPG
+270 VVKAVAVKAPG
-281 FGDEISEQLDDI
+281 FGDEISEQLEDI

-312 QGPAS
+312 QGPSS
-317 LGSADRVIVGKSKT
+317 LGSADRIIVAKNKT
-331 TIVGGGGDPKATE
+331 TVVGGGGDKKATK
-344 ERAELLRGQAKLATS
+344 ERAELLRGQAKLSTS

-424 ECLKELAGSA
+424 EVLKGLAESA
-434 EGDRA
+434 DGDRA
-439 IGINLVYDALSAP
+439 IGINLVYEALAAP
-452 TWQISANA
+452 TRQISANA

-465 EVIGIILSSDDENYG
+465 DVISKILSNDDENFG
-480 YNARTG
+480 YNARSG
-486 EYVDMVEAGILDP
+486 EYVNMVETGILDP
-499 AKVTRNALQ
+499 AKVTRNALE

-513 AGMVLTTETLIADD
+513 AGLVLTTETLIADD
-527 PEQKKDPP
+527 PDQKEAAP
-535 AMPDMGGGMGGG
+535 AMPDMGGGMGGMG
-547 TSCSSDSCTGAT
+547 GM
-559 SAAGNKASSS
+559 GF
-569 LIAAPKSG
+569 

>member
-1 MGAKKII
+1 MGAKKIV
-8 YGAEARD
+8 YGEEARE

-42 KPWGSPSII
+42 KSWGSPSII

-92 ASILAQRLCHNGLE
+92 ASILAQSLCHHGLE

-119 GFDSA
+119 GFDQA
-124 IEAVVESLKE
+124 IETVVDSLKD
-134 RAVPVETGETIKQ
+134 RAVPVETSETIKQ
-147 VATIASNNDDEI
+147 VATIASNNDEEI
-159 GSLIAEAVDAVG
+159 GALIAEAVDAVG

-200 VSPYMITD
+200 MSPYMITD

-214 VHESPLILL
+214 VHESPLVLL

-228 SSAQDLLPSLEA
+228 NSAQDLLPSLEA

-270 VVKAAAVKAPG
+270 VVKAVAVKAPG
-281 FGDEISEQLDDI
+281 FGDEISEQLEDI

-299 KPLFKDQGADLKA
+299 KPLFKDQGADLNA
-312 QGPAS
+312 QGPSS
-317 LGSADRVIVGKSKT
+317 LGSADRIIVAKNKT
-331 TIVGGGGDPKATE
+331 TVVGGGGDKKATE
-344 ERAELLRGQAKLATS
+344 ERAELLRGQAKLSTS

-387 TEVKETKARVDD
+387 TEVKAPKARVDD

-424 ECLKELAGSA
+424 EVLKGLAESA
-434 EGDRA
+434 DGDRA
-439 IGINLVYDALSAP
+439 IGINLVYDALAAP
-452 TWQISANA
+452 TRQISANA

-465 EVIGIILSSDDENYG
+465 DVISKILSNDDENYG
-480 YNARTG
+480 YNARSG
-486 EYVDMVEAGILDP
+486 EYVNMVETGILDP
-499 AKVTRNALQ
+499 AKVTRNALE

-513 AGMVLTTETLIADD
+513 AGLVLTTETLSADD
-527 PEQKKDPP
+527 PEQKEAAP
-535 AMPDMGGGMGGG
+535 AMPDMGGGMGGMG
-547 TSCSSDSCTGAT
+547 GM
-559 SAAGNKASSS
+559 GF
-569 LIAAPKSG
+569 

>member
-1 MGAKKII
+1 MG
-8 YGAEARD
+8 E
-15 KLLEGIDTVANAVKV
+15 
-30 TLGPAARTVVLE
+30 
-42 KPWGSPSII
+42 
-51 NDGVTI
+51 
-57 AKDIELGDPFA
+57 PFA

-92 ASILAQRLCHNGLE
+92 ASILAQSLCHHGLK
-106 NMESGSSPVELKA
+106 NMKSGSSPVELKA
-119 GFDSA
+119 GFDQA
-124 IEAVVESLKE
+124 ISTVVDTLKD
-134 RAVPVETGETIKQ
+134 RAVPVETSETIQQ
-147 VATIASNNDDEI
+147 VATIASNNDESI

-171 REGVITVEE
+171 RDGVITVEE
-180 AKSIETSLNVVE
+180 AKSIETSLDVVE

-200 VSPYMITD
+200 MSPYMITD
-208 REKREA
+208 KEKREA
-214 VHESPLILL
+214 IHESPLVLL

-228 SSAQDLLPSLEA
+228 NSAQDLLPSLEA

-270 VVKAAAVKAPG
+270 VVKAVAVKAPG
-281 FGDEISEQLDDI
+281 FGDEIGEQLEDI

-299 KPLFKDQGADLKA
+299 KPLFKDQGADLKE
-312 QGPAS
+312 QGPSS
-317 LGSADRVIVGKSKT
+317 LGSADRIIVAKNKT
-331 TIVGGGGDPKATE
+331 TVVGGGGDKKATE
-344 ERAELLRGQAKLATS
+344 ERAELLRGQAKLSTS

-424 ECLKELAGSA
+424 EVLKDLAASS

-439 IGINLVYDALSAP
+439 IGINLVYDALAAP
-452 TWQISANA
+452 TRQISANA

-465 EVIGIILSSDDENYG
+465 EVISKILENDDENYG
-480 YNARTG
+480 YNARSG
-486 EYVDMVEAGILDP
+486 EYVDMIESGILDP
-499 AKVTRNALQ
+499 AKVTRNALE

-513 AGMVLTTETLIADD
+513 AGLVLTTETLIADD
-527 PEQKKDPP
+527 PELKEAAP
-535 AMPDMGGGMGGG
+535 AMPDMGGGMGGMG
-547 TSCSSDSCTGAT
+547 GM
-559 SAAGNKASSS
+559 GF
-569 LIAAPKSG
+569 

>member
-1 MGAKKII
+1 MGAKKIV
-8 YGAEARD
+8 YGEEARE

-42 KPWGSPSII
+42 KSWGSPSIF

-57 AKDIELGDPFA
+57 AKDIELGEPFA

-92 ASILAQRLCHNGLE
+92 ASILAQSLCHHGLQ

-119 GFDSA
+119 GFDQA
-124 IEAVVESLKE
+124 IAAVVDSLKD
-134 RAVPVETGETIKQ
+134 RAVPVETSETIKQ
-147 VATIASNNDDEI
+147 VATIASNNDEEI

-171 REGVITVEE
+171 RDGVITVEE

-200 VSPYMITD
+200 MSPYMITD

-228 SSAQDLLPSLEA
+228 NSAQDLLPSLEA

-270 VVKAAAVKAPG
+270 VVKAVAVKAPG
-281 FGDEISEQLDDI
+281 FGDEIGEQLEDI

-299 KPLFKDQGADLKA
+299 TPLFKDQGADLKA
-312 QGPAS
+312 QGPSS
-317 LGSADRVIVGKSKT
+317 LGSADRIIVAKNKT
-331 TIVGGGGDPKATE
+331 TVVGGGGDKKATE
-344 ERAELLRGQAKLATS
+344 ERAELLRGQAKLSTS

-369 VGKLTGG
+369 VGKLPGG

-424 ECLKELAGSA
+424 EVLKDLAASS

-439 IGINLVYDALSAP
+439 IGINLVYDALAAP
-452 TWQISANA
+452 TRQISANA

-465 EVIGIILSSDDENYG
+465 EVISKILENEDENFG
-480 YNARTG
+480 YNARSG
-486 EYVDMVEAGILDP
+486 EYVNMVESGILDP
-499 AKVTRNALQ
+499 AKVTRNALE

-513 AGMVLTTETLIADD
+513 AGLVLTSETLIADD
-527 PEQKKDPP
+527 PEQKEAAP
-535 AMPDMGGGMGGG
+535 AMPDMGGGMGGMG
-547 TSCSSDSCTGAT
+547 GM
-559 SAAGNKASSS
+559 GF
-569 LIAAPKSG
+569 

>member
-1 MGAKKII
+1 MGAKKIV
-8 YGAEARD
+8 YGEEARER
-15 KLLEGIDTVANAVKV
+15 LLEGIDTVANAIKV

-42 KPWGSPSII
+42 KSWGSPSII

-57 AKDIELGDPFA
+57 AKDIELGEPFA

-92 ASILAQRLCHNGLE
+92 ASILAQSLCHHGLK
-106 NMESGSSPVELKA
+106 NMKSGSSPVELKA
-119 GFDSA
+119 GFDQA
-124 IEAVVESLKE
+124 ISTVVDTLKD
-134 RAVPVETGETIKQ
+134 RAVPVETSETIQQ
-147 VATIASNNDDEI
+147 VATIASNNDESI

-171 REGVITVEE
+171 RDGVITVEE
-180 AKSIETSLNVVE
+180 AKSIETSLDVVE

-200 VSPYMITD
+200 MSPYMITD
-208 REKREA
+208 KEKREA
-214 VHESPLILL
+214 IHESPLVLL

-228 SSAQDLLPSLEA
+228 NSAQDLLPSLEA

-270 VVKAAAVKAPG
+270 VVKAVAVKAPG
-281 FGDEISEQLDDI
+281 FGDEIGEQLEDI

-299 KPLFKDQGADLKA
+299 KPLFKDQGADLKE
-312 QGPAS
+312 QGPSS
-317 LGSADRVIVGKSKT
+317 LGSADRIIVAKNKT
-331 TIVGGGGDPKATE
+331 TVVGGGGDKKATE
-344 ERAELLRGQAKLATS
+344 ERAELLRGQAKLSTS

-424 ECLKELAGSA
+424 EVLKDLAASS

-439 IGINLVYDALSAP
+439 IGINLVYDALAAP
-452 TWQISANA
+452 TRQISANA

-465 EVIGIILSSDDENYG
+465 EVISKILENDDENFG
-480 YNARTG
+480 YNARSG
-486 EYVDMVEAGILDP
+486 DYVDMIESGILDP
-499 AKVTRNALQ
+499 AKVTRNALE

-513 AGMVLTTETLIADD
+513 AGLVLTTETLIADD
-527 PEQKKDPP
+527 PELKEAAP
-535 AMPDMGGGMGGG
+535 AMPDMGGGMGGMG
-547 TSCSSDSCTGAT
+547 GM
-559 SAAGNKASSS
+559 GF
-569 LIAAPKSG
+569 

>member
-1 MGAKKII
+1 MGAKKIV
-8 YGAEARD
+8 YGEEARER
-15 KLLEGIDTVANAVKV
+15 LLEGIDTVANAVKV

-42 KPWGSPSII
+42 KSWGSPSII

-57 AKDIELGDPFA
+57 AKDIELGEPFA

-92 ASILAQRLCHNGLE
+92 ASILAQSLCHHGLK

-119 GFDSA
+119 GFEQA

-134 RAVPVETGETIKQ
+134 RAVPVETSETIKQ
-147 VATIASNNDDEI
+147 VATIASNNDEEI
-159 GSLIAEAVDAVG
+159 GTLIADAVDAVG

-200 VSPYMITD
+200 MSPYMITD
-208 REKREA
+208 REKRES
-214 VHESPLILL
+214 VHDSPLVLL

-228 SSAQDLLPSLEA
+228 NSAQDLLPSLEA

-270 VVKAAAVKAPG
+270 VVKAVAVKAPG
-281 FGDEISEQLDDI
+281 FGDEVSEQLEDI

-299 KPLFKDQGADLKA
+299 NPLFKDQGADLKA
-312 QGPAS
+312 QGPS
-317 LGSADRVIVGKSKT
+317 SFGSADRVIVAKNKT
-331 TIVGGGGDPKATE
+331 TIVGGGGDKKATE
-344 ERAELLRGQAKLATS
+344 ERAELLRGQAKLSTS

-424 ECLKELAGSA
+424 EGLKSLAEST

-439 IGINLVYDALSAP
+439 IGINLVYDALAAP
-452 TWQISANA
+452 TWQISQNA

-465 EVIGIILSSDDENYG
+465 DVIKKILSNDDDNFG
-480 YNARTG
+480 FNARSG

-499 AKVTRNALQ
+499 AKVTRNALE

-513 AGMVLTTETLIADD
+513 AGLVLTTETLIADD
-527 PEQKKDPP
+527 PDQKEDIP
-535 AMPDMGGGMGGG
+535 AMPDMGGGMGGMG
-547 TSCSSDSCTGAT
+547 GM
-559 SAAGNKASSS
+559 GF
-569 LIAAPKSG
+569 

>member
-1 MGAKKII
+1 MGAKKIV
-8 YGAEARD
+8 YGEEARER
-15 KLLEGIDTVANAVKV
+15 LLEGIDTVANAIKV

-42 KPWGSPSII
+42 KSWGSPSII

-57 AKDIELGDPFA
+57 AKDIELGEPFA

-92 ASILAQRLCHNGLE
+92 ASILAQSLCHHGLQ

-119 GFDSA
+119 GFDHA
-124 IEAVVESLKE
+124 IEAVVDSLKD
-134 RAVPVETGETIKQ
+134 RAVPVETSETIKQ
-147 VATIASNNDDEI
+147 VATIASNNDEEI

-171 REGVITVEE
+171 RDGVITVEE

-200 VSPYMITD
+200 MSPYMITD

-228 SSAQDLLPSLEA
+228 NSAQDLLPSLEA

-270 VVKAAAVKAPG
+270 VVKAVAVKAPG
-281 FGDEISEQLDDI
+281 FGDEIGEQLEDI

-299 KPLFKDQGADLKA
+299 TPLFKDQGADLKA
-312 QGPAS
+312 QGPSS
-317 LGSADRVIVGKSKT
+317 LGTADRIIVAKNKT
-331 TIVGGGGDPKATE
+331 TLVGGGGDKKATE
-344 ERAELLRGQAKLATS
+344 ERAELLRGQAKLSTS

-414 GGGVTLLRAR
+414 CGGVTLLRAR
-424 ECLKELAGSA
+424 QVLKDLAESSD
-434 EGDRA
+434 GDRA
-439 IGINLVYDALSAP
+439 IGINLVYDALAAP
-452 TWQISANA
+452 TRQISANA

-465 EVIGIILSSDDENYG
+465 EVISKILENEDENFG
-480 YNARTG
+480 YNARSG
-486 EYVDMVEAGILDP
+486 EYVNMVDSGILDP
-499 AKVTRNALQ
+499 AKVTRNALE

-513 AGMVLTTETLIADD
+513 AGLVLTTETLIADD
-527 PEQKKDPP
+527 PEQKEAAP
-535 AMPDMGGGMGGG
+535 AMPDMGGGMGGMG
-547 TSCSSDSCTGAT
+547 GM
-559 SAAGNKASSS
+559 GF
-569 LIAAPKSG
+569 

>member
-1 MGAKKII
+1 MGAKKIV
-8 YGAEARD
+8 YGEEARER
-15 KLLEGIDTVANAVKV
+15 LLEGIDTVANAVKV

-42 KPWGSPSII
+42 KSWGSPSII

-57 AKDIELGDPFA
+57 AKDIELGEPFA

-92 ASILAQRLCHNGLE
+92 ASILAQSLCHHGLK

-119 GFDSA
+119 GFDLA

-147 VATIASNNDDEI
+147 VATIASNNDEEI
-159 GSLIAEAVDAVG
+159 GTLIAEAVDAVG

-200 VSPYMITD
+200 MSPYMITD
-208 REKREA
+208 REKRES
-214 VHESPLILL
+214 VHDSPLVLL

-228 SSAQDLLPSLEA
+228 NSAQDLLPSLEA

-246 PLLIVAKDIEGEAL
+246 PLMIVAKDIEGEAL

-270 VVKAAAVKAPG
+270 VVKAVAVKAPG
-281 FGDEISEQLDDI
+281 FGDEIAEQLEDI

-299 KPLFKDQGADLKA
+299 SPLFKDQGADLKA
-312 QGPAS
+312 QGPSS
-317 LGSADRVIVGKSKT
+317 LGSADRVIVAKNKT
-331 TIVGGGGDPKATE
+331 TIVGGGGDKKATE
-344 ERAELLRGQAKLATS
+344 ERAELLRGQAKLSTS

-424 ECLKELAGSA
+424 EALRGLAESA
-434 EGDRA
+434 DGDRA
-439 IGINLVYDALSAP
+439 IGINLVYDALAAP
-452 TWQISANA
+452 TWQISQNA

-465 EVIGIILSSDDENYG
+465 EVIKKILSNDDENYG
-480 YNARTG
+480 FNARSG

-499 AKVTRNALQ
+499 AKVTRNALE

-513 AGMVLTTETLIADD
+513 AGLVLTTETLIADD
-527 PEQKKDPP
+527 PDQKEDAP
-535 AMPDMGGGMGGG
+535 AMPDMGGGMGGMG
-547 TSCSSDSCTGAT
+547 GM
-559 SAAGNKASSS
+559 GF
-569 LIAAPKSG
+569 

>member
-1 MGAKKII
+1 MGAKKIV
-8 YGAEARD
+8 YGEEARE

-42 KPWGSPSII
+42 KSWGSPSII

-57 AKDIELGDPFA
+57 AKDIELGEPFA

-92 ASILAQRLCHNGLE
+92 ASILAQSLCHHGLQ

-119 GFDSA
+119 GFDQA
-124 IEAVVESLKE
+124 VEAVVDSLKD
-134 RAVPVETGETIKQ
+134 RAVPVEASETIKQ
-147 VATIASNNDDEI
+147 VATIASNNDEEI

-171 REGVITVEE
+171 RDGVITVEE

-200 VSPYMITD
+200 MSPYMITD

-228 SSAQDLLPSLEA
+228 NSAQDLLPSLEA

-270 VVKAAAVKAPG
+270 VVKAVAVKAPG
-281 FGDEISEQLDDI
+281 FGDEIAEQLEDI

-312 QGPAS
+312 QGPSS
-317 LGSADRVIVGKSKT
+317 LGSADRIIVAKNKT
-331 TIVGGGGDPKATE
+331 TVVGGGGDKKATE
-344 ERAELLRGQAKLATS
+344 ERAELLRGQAKLSTS

-424 ECLKELAGSA
+424 EVLKGLAESS

-439 IGINLVYDALSAP
+439 IGINLVYDALAAP
-452 TWQISANA
+452 TRQISANA

-465 EVIGIILSSDDENYG
+465 EVISKILSNDDENYG

-486 EYVDMVEAGILDP
+486 EYVDMVDSGILDP
-499 AKVTRNALQ
+499 AKVTRNALE

-513 AGMVLTTETLIADD
+513 AGLVLTTETLIADD
-527 PEQKKDPP
+527 PEQKEDAP
-535 AMPDMGGGMGGG
+535 AMPDMGGGMGGMG
-547 TSCSSDSCTGAT
+547 GM
-559 SAAGNKASSS
+559 GF
-569 LIAAPKSG
+569 

>member
-1 MGAKKII
+1 MGAKKIV
-8 YGAEARD
+8 YGEEARER
-15 KLLEGIDTVANAVKV
+15 LLEGIDTVANAIKV

-42 KPWGSPSII
+42 KSWGSPSII

-57 AKDIELGDPFA
+57 AKDIELGEPFA

-92 ASILAQRLCHNGLE
+92 ASILAQSLCHHGLK
-106 NMESGSSPVELKA
+106 NMKSGSSPVELKA
-119 GFDSA
+119 GFDQA
-124 IEAVVESLKE
+124 ISTVVDTLKD
-134 RAVPVETGETIKQ
+134 RAVPVETGETIQQ
-147 VATIASNNDDEI
+147 VATIASNNDESI

-171 REGVITVEE
+171 RDGVITVEE
-180 AKSIETSLNVVE
+180 AKSIETSLDVVE

-200 VSPYMITD
+200 MSPYMITD
-208 REKREA
+208 KEKREA
-214 VHESPLILL
+214 IHESPLVLL

-228 SSAQDLLPSLEA
+228 NSAQDLLPSLEA

-270 VVKAAAVKAPG
+270 VVKAVAVKAPG
-281 FGDEISEQLDDI
+281 FGDEIGEQLEDI

-299 KPLFKDQGADLKA
+299 KPLFKDQGADLKE
-312 QGPAS
+312 QGPSS
-317 LGSADRVIVGKSKT
+317 LGSADRIIVGKNKT
-331 TIVGGGGDPKATE
+331 PEVGGGGDKKDTE
-344 ERAELLRGQAKLATS
+344 ERAELLRGQAKLSTS

-369 VGKLTGG
+369 GGKLTGG

-387 TEVKETKARVDD
+387 TEVKETKARGDD

-424 ECLKELAGSA
+424 EVLKDLAASS

-439 IGINLVYDALSAP
+439 IGINLVYDALAAP
-452 TWQISANA
+452 TRQISANA

-465 EVIGIILSSDDENYG
+465 EVISKILENDDENFG
-480 YNARTG
+480 YNARSG
-486 EYVDMVEAGILDP
+486 EYVDMIESGILDP
-499 AKVTRNALQ
+499 AKVTRNALE

-513 AGMVLTTETLIADD
+513 AGLVLTTETLIADD
-527 PEQKKDPP
+527 PELKEAAP
-535 AMPDMGGGMGGG
+535 AMPDMGGGMGGMG
-547 TSCSSDSCTGAT
+547 GM
-559 SAAGNKASSS
+559 GF
-569 LIAAPKSG
+569 

>member
-1 MGAKKII
+1 MGAKKIV
-8 YGAEARD
+8 YGEEARER
-15 KLLEGIDTVANAVKV
+15 LLEGIDTVANAIKV

-42 KPWGSPSII
+42 KSWGSPSII

-57 AKDIELGDPFA
+57 AKDIELGEPFA

-92 ASILAQRLCHNGLE
+92 ASILAQSLCHHGLK
-106 NMESGSSPVELKA
+106 NMKSGSSPVELKA
-119 GFDSA
+119 GFDQA
-124 IEAVVESLKE
+124 ISTVVDTLKD
-134 RAVPVETGETIKQ
+134 RAVPVETSETIQQ
-147 VATIASNNDDEI
+147 VATIASNNDESI

-171 REGVITVEE
+171 RDGVITVEE
-180 AKSIETSLNVVE
+180 AKSIETSLDVVE

-200 VSPYMITD
+200 MSPYMITD
-208 REKREA
+208 KEKREA
-214 VHESPLILL
+214 IHESPLVLL

-228 SSAQDLLPSLEA
+228 NSAQDLLPSLEA

-270 VVKAAAVKAPG
+270 VVKAVAVKAPG
-281 FGDEISEQLDDI
+281 FGDEIGEQLEDI

-299 KPLFKDQGADLKA
+299 KPLFKDQGADLKE
-312 QGPAS
+312 QGPSS
-317 LGSADRVIVGKSKT
+317 LGSADRIIVAKNKT
-331 TIVGGGGDPKATE
+331 TVVGGGGDKKATE
-344 ERAELLRGQAKLATS
+344 ERAELLRGQAKLSTS

-424 ECLKELAGSA
+424 EVLKDLAASS

-439 IGINLVYDALSAP
+439 IGINLVYDALAAP
-452 TWQISANA
+452 TRQISANA

-465 EVIGIILSSDDENYG
+465 DVISKILENDEENFG

-486 EYVDMVEAGILDP
+486 EYVDMIESGILDP
-499 AKVTRNALQ
+499 AKVTRNALE

-513 AGMVLTTETLIADD
+513 AGLVLTTETLIADD
-527 PEQKKDPP
+527 PELKEAAP
-535 AMPDMGGGMGGG
+535 AMPDMGGGMGGMG
-547 TSCSSDSCTGAT
+547 GM
-559 SAAGNKASSS
+559 GF
-569 LIAAPKSG
+569 

>member
-1 MGAKKII
+1 MGAKKIV
-8 YGAEARD
+8 YGEEARER
-15 KLLEGIDTVANAVKV
+15 LLEGIDTVANAIKV

-42 KPWGSPSII
+42 KSWGSPSII

-57 AKDIELGDPFA
+57 AKDIELGEPFA

-92 ASILAQRLCHNGLE
+92 ASILAQSLCHHGLK
-106 NMESGSSPVELKA
+106 NMKSGSSPVELKA
-119 GFDSA
+119 GFDQA
-124 IEAVVESLKE
+124 ISTVVDTLKD
-134 RAVPVETGETIKQ
+134 RAVPVETSETIQQ
-147 VATIASNNDDEI
+147 VATIASNNDESI

-171 REGVITVEE
+171 RDGVITVEE
-180 AKSIETSLNVVE
+180 AKSIETSLDVVE

-200 VSPYMITD
+200 MSPYMITD
-208 REKREA
+208 KEKREA
-214 VHESPLILL
+214 IHESPLVLL

-228 SSAQDLLPSLEA
+228 NSAQDLLPSLEA

-270 VVKAAAVKAPG
+270 VVKAVAVKAPG
-281 FGDEISEQLDDI
+281 FGDEIGEQLEDI

-299 KPLFKDQGADLKA
+299 KPLFKDQGADLKE
-312 QGPAS
+312 QGPSS
-317 LGSADRVIVGKSKT
+317 LGSADRIIVAKNKT
-331 TIVGGGGDPKATE
+331 TVVGGGGDKKATE
-344 ERAELLRGQAKLATS
+344 ERAELLRGQAKLSTS

-424 ECLKELAGSA
+424 EVLKDLAASS

-439 IGINLVYDALSAP
+439 IGINLVYDALAAP
-452 TWQISANA
+452 TRQISANA

-465 EVIGIILSSDDENYG
+465 EVISKILENDEENFG

-486 EYVDMVEAGILDP
+486 EYADMIESGILDP
-499 AKVTRNALQ
+499 AKVTRNALE

-513 AGMVLTTETLIADD
+513 AGLVLTTETLSADD
-527 PEQKKDPP
+527 PELKEAAP
-535 AMPDMGGGMGGG
+535 AMPDMGGGMGGMG
-547 TSCSSDSCTGAT
+547 GM
-559 SAAGNKASSS
+559 GF
-569 LIAAPKSG
+569 

>member
-1 MGAKKII
+1 MGAKKIV
-8 YGAEARD
+8 YGEEARE

-42 KPWGSPSII
+42 KSWGSPSII

-92 ASILAQRLCHNGLE
+92 ASILAQSLCHHGLE
-106 NMESGSSPVELKA
+106 NMESGSSPVELKS
-119 GFDSA
+119 GFDDA
-124 IEAVVESLKE
+124 IEAVVSELKE

-147 VATIASNNDDEI
+147 VATIASNNDEEI
-159 GSLIAEAVDAVG
+159 GTLIADAVDAVG
-171 REGVITVEE
+171 RDGVITVEE

-200 VSPYMITD
+200 MSPYMITD
-208 REKREA
+208 KEKRES
-214 VHESPLILL
+214 VHDSPLVLL

-228 SSAQDLLPSLEA
+228 NSAQDLLPSLEH

-270 VVKAAAVKAPG
+270 VVKAVAVKAPG
-281 FGDEISEQLDDI
+281 FGDEISEQLEDI

-312 QGPAS
+312 QGPTS
-317 LGSADRVIVGKSKT
+317 LGSADRVIVAKNKT
-331 TIVGGGGDPKATE
+331 TLVGGGGDKKATE

-424 ECLKELAGSA
+424 EVLKDLASSA

-452 TWQISANA
+452 TRQISQNA
-460 GADGD
+460 GANGD
-465 EVIGIILSSDDENYG
+465 DVIKKILASDDDNHG

-486 EYVDMVEAGILDP
+486 DYVDMVKEGILDP
-499 AKVTRNALQ
+499 AKVTRNALE

-513 AGMVLTTETLIADD
+513 AGLVLTTETLIADD
-527 PEQKKDPP
+527 PEQKEAAP
-535 AMPDMGGGMGGG
+535 AMPDMGGGMGGMG
-547 TSCSSDSCTGAT
+547 GM
-559 SAAGNKASSS
+559 GF
-569 LIAAPKSG
+569 